1 MSFALSVSTEGA
13 IGTPLHL
20 ISSQQYDT
28 WYGSQD
34 AVVQRWLLH
43 VQFNGHG
50 MAVIP
55 SNDGHILKVIYVC
68 QDLTHYFCLGNLS
81 SQLPKGDY
89 CLASEHSTDELN
101 AILFSWGIASYRF
114 DRYKKVNHC
123 KSRLL
128 IEDQAALDQACHLL
142 EACKITRDLINTPAV
157 DMMPRHLSAQIKT
170 LAEQFNGQF
179 SEVVGD
185 DLLTQNYPMI
195 HAVGR
200 ASDEA
205 PRFIQLTWGDPS
217 HPHLTLIGKGICF
230 DSGGLNIKPGDS
242 MRYMKKDM
250 GGAAHAIGLAHLIM
264 AHQLPVRLTLMVA
277 AAENAIS
284 GNAFRPGDVLN
295 TRKGLTVEIDN
306 TDAEGRLVLCDALTA
321 AADDK
326 PDLMIDFATLTGACR
341 VALGTELPGFFT
353 RDREIA
359 YQLMDAG
366 EQTSDPVWHL
376 PLHNAYKDYLH
387 SEVADLVNSVPG
399 PFGGAITAALY
410 LEQFVDDCNWIHYD
424 LMAWNRRALPGRPVG
439 GEAMGLR
446 ATFAMLEK
454 RYTQTSV

>member
-1 MSFALSVSTEGA
+1 MSFAISTGHS
-13 IGTPLHL
+13 GTPLHL
-20 ISSQQYDT
+20 LNSDQYDT
-28 WYGSQD
+28 WFSAQD
-34 AVVQRWLLH
+34 AVIQRWLLH
-43 VQFNGHG
+43 VQFNGSG

-55 SNDGHILKVIYVC
+55 SNDGHLQKIVYVC
-68 QDLTHYFCLGNLS
+68 PDLTQFFCLGNLS
-81 SQLPKGDY
+81 NQLPKGDY
-89 CLASEHSTDELN
+89 VLVNDHSQAELE

-114 DRYKKVNHC
+114 DRYKKVVGC
-123 KSRLL
+123 KARLL
-128 IEDQAALDQACHLL
+128 IDDQAAIDRAYIAL
-142 EACKITRDLINTPAV
+142 EACKITRDLINTPAA
-157 DMMPRHLSAQIKT
+157 DMMPQHLSAQVKS

-185 DLLTQNYPMI
+185 DLITQNYPMI

-200 ASDEA
+200 ASAES
-205 PRFIQLTWGDPS
+205 PRFIQMTWGDPT

-250 GGAAHAIGLAHLIM
+250 GGAAHAIGLAHLVM
-264 AHQLPVRLTLMVA
+264 AHQLPVRLTLMIA

-284 GNAFRPGDVLN
+284 GNAFRPGDILN

-353 RDREIA
+353 RDRQLA
-359 YQLMDAG
+359 LQLMEAGDAV
-366 EQTSDPVWHL
+366 TDPVWHL
-376 PLHNAYKDYLH
+376 PLHDAYKDFLH

-410 LEQFVDDCNWIHYD
+410 LEQFVEDCPWIHYD
-424 LMAWNRRALPGRPVG
+424 VMAWNRRALPGRPVG

-446 ATFAMLEK
+446 ATFAMLQQ
-454 RYTQTSV
+454 RYAS